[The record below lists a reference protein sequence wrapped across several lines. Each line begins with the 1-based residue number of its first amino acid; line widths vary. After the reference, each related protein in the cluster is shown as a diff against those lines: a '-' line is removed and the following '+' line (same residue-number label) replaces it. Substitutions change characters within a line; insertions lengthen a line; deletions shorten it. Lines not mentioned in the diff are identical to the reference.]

1 MDGEVR
7 WHVTMSGDGFIA
19 GPDDAMDWAFGHG
32 MPRPIA
38 QEVIEA
44 TGAVLAGRRGYDTGT
59 RPGSSS
65 RGIYVGTWSGPVF
78 VLTHRPPAAPG
89 DLGIVFLSDGIE
101 AAVATASAAADGKSV
116 GIFGASIARQCI
128 EPLPCRHRPLRPE
141 SRSECEGRD
150 RVSPGRRTP

>member
-1 MDGEVR
+1 MDGKVR

-65 RGIYVGTWSGPVF
+65 RGSLRGHVERTGIRA
-78 VLTHRPPAAPG
+78 HPPAAG
-89 DLGIVFLSDGIE
+89 
-101 AAVATASAAADGKSV
+101 
-116 GIFGASIARQCI
+116 
-128 EPLPCRHRPLRPE
+128 RPW
-141 SRSECEGRD
+141 
-150 RVSPGRRTP
+150 